1 MRSYMSHIALCT
13 LSNVISLLDRSLYQ
27 AQTLYAELRMAEDRR
42 GGGVRKKKDA
52 RNSLAG
58 NRTQGCCGH
67 GLAMRDSDVSH
78 YTTRDHFQ
86 P

>member
-42 GGGVRKKKDA
+42 GGGVRKKK
-52 RNSLAG
+52 
-58 NRTQGCCGH
+58 GCAELPSWESNP
-67 GLAMRDSDVSH
+67 GLLWSWTCHERQ
-78 YTTRDHFQ
+78 RC
-86 P
+86 